1 MRIVAAANL
10 GLAFAL
16 EMVALVGLALFGW
29 RLDAPLPLRL
39 LVAAALP
46 ALLVVLWGRLLAPR
60 ATRPLRGAVHVA
72 VKAAVLLAAA
82 AAVSLSGLGWGLW
95 FGLVVVLHL
104 ALAVALRQ
112 VPRADS
118 TADGS

>member
-16 EMVALVGLALFGW
+16 EMVALVGLALVGW
-29 RLDAPLPLRL
+29 RLDAALPLRL
-39 LVAAALP
+39 LAAAALP

-72 VKAAVLLAAA
+72 VTATVLLAAA
-82 AAVSLSGLGWGLW
+82 AAVTVSGLGWGPW
-95 FGLVVVLHL
+95 FGLAVLVHL
-104 ALAVALRQ
+104 ALVVALRQ

-118 TADGS
+118 TAGAP